1 MRKLPL
7 LVAGVLALAL
17 GVAGIAQ
24 AVNSKQGMKVSL
36 SKNSVKKAKK
46 KGVGTFTVALS
57 LQRDPADPPFA
68 TSTTVVHFDKN
79 LVFNYKKFPT
89 CTSSQ
94 AMADAAACK
103 KAQVGTGT
111 AIGQASIDVPPE
123 NLTIK
128 LYNGKS
134 GQLYLHL
141 RGATPLPINSVIIGK
156 LGKDR
161 GKYGYKLSVNVPA
174 NLQQPAPGVYAAL
187 TSFIT
192 KVNGSKKGKGGAPY
206 IALKGCSGG
215 KLNFGGDFGFT
226 DGTSQSPTTTAKCKK

>member
-7 LVAGVLALAL
+7 LVVGVLALAL

-36 SKNSVKKAKK
+36 TKNSVKKAKK
-46 KGVGTFTVALS
+46 GGVGTFTVALS
-57 LQRDPADPPFA
+57 LTKDPSDPPFA

-89 CTSSQ
+89 CTPSQ
-94 AMADAAACK
+94 AASDAAPCK
-103 KAQVGTGT
+103 RAQVGTGT
-111 AIGQASIDVPPE
+111 AIGQASIDVPAE

-128 LYNGKS
+128 LYNGKG
-134 GQLYLHL
+134 GQLLLHL
-141 RGATPLPINSVIIGK
+141 VGKTPLPINSRDHRQAGE
-156 LGKDR
+156 GR
-161 GKYGYKLSVNVPA
+161 ASTATSSSVNVPA

-192 KVNGSKKGKGGAPY
+192 KVNGSKKGKGGVPY
-206 IALKGCSGG
+206 IGLKGCKGG

-226 DGTSQSPTTTAKCKK
+226 DGTKQSPTTTAKCKK